1 MRMGQVGRPFQR
13 FCPFSSLSPPPGNGG
28 LNLLVWVNM
37 QGGHGLQ
44 KPELETARKEDL
56 YIRAVRIVARDGGL
70 GPAGDGGLNEKD
82 PISKCSRT
90 SLLAV
95 RYFVSL
101 VCCSGFLRMLSTCK
115 EGRSSAP
122 YMFGSVVTSESTNET
137 SSFAGTY
144 FRSRRMC
151 DQVGWDSWVTI
162 KTAGVDNKA
171 T

>member
-13 FCPFSSLSPPPGNGG
+13 FCPFSSPSPPPGNGG

-70 GPAGDGGLNEKD
+70 GPAGDGGLNEKRSNFEVLSNES
-82 PISKCSRT
+82 PSYPTLCLSGPVSK
-90 SLLAV
+90 
-95 RYFVSL
+95 
-101 VCCSGFLRMLSTCK
+101 
-115 EGRSSAP
+115 
-122 YMFGSVVTSESTNET
+122 N
-137 SSFAGTY
+137 
-144 FRSRRMC
+144 
-151 DQVGWDSWVTI
+151 
-162 KTAGVDNKA
+162 A